1 MARLGMGELLADA
14 DSVPAVAARQGEAGG
29 GGEGVKQMIGGSVGE
44 GSCRLLLCM
53 VLGNKRTIISRVV
66 PIEKAPTR
74 LTTMVVLR
82 GYNTKTLVVG
92 LIGPAMVWCWAVLGM
107 VPIEKRWRGT
117 ERSRNGIVG
126 FVRKSSSGD

>member
-29 GGEGVKQMIGGSVGE
+29 GGEGIKQMIGGSVGE

-82 GYNTKTLVVG
+82 GYEN
-92 LIGPAMVWCWAVLGM
+92 P
-107 VPIEKRWRGT
+107 RRGT
-117 ERSRNGIVG
+117 DRSRNGMVLGCVG
-126 FVRKSSSGD
+126 YGTY

>member
-74 LTTMVVLR
+74 LTTMVPRVLR
-82 GYNTKTLVVG
+82 GYEN
-92 LIGPAMVWCWAVLGM
+92 P
-107 VPIEKRWRGT
+107 RRGT
-117 ERSRNGIVG
+117 DRSRNGMVLGCVG
-126 FVRKSSSGD
+126 Y

>member
-74 LTTMVVLR
+74 LTTMVQ
-82 GYNTKTLVVG
+82 
-92 LIGPAMVWCWAVLGM
+92 
-107 VPIEKRWRGT
+107 
-117 ERSRNGIVG
+117 
-126 FVRKSSSGD
+126 

>member
-92 LIGPAMVWCWAVLGM
+92 LIGPALVV
-107 VPIEKRWRGT
+107 
-117 ERSRNGIVG
+117 
-126 FVRKSSSGD
+126 